1 MNEVTNNSGRV
12 LEPDLR
18 DVLVGLKREIKL
30 EINCISLG
38 TIKTF
43 YPSTQTVD
51 VIINYKKLYKAVT
64 HVENFQGQSQDK
76 IVEYPM
82 LFNCPV
88 VIMKGGSGHLTF
100 PITAGDT
107 CLVLFGDR
115 DIDTWFETGDT
126 TQIPNSDRV
135 HDLSDGIA
143 LVGIFSKANNLS
155 SYKTDGVQLVYG
167 SCVIELDTLIKIA
180 VGAQTLKDALD
191 SLCTALTGWG
201 GDDPQGGTVSPNAAT
216 ISAINAAKAKID
228 AVLK

>member
-107 CLVLFGDR
+107 CLVLFSDR

-155 SYKTDGVQLVYG
+155 DYNMMG
-167 SCVIELDTLIKIA
+167 IELKHPAIHITGNLI
-180 VGAQTLKDALD
+180 VSTGATGNF
-191 SLCTALTGWG
+191 TAQSGEIIVVNNGIIT
-201 GDDPQGGTVSPNAAT
+201 
-216 ISAINAAKAKID
+216 AIIPS
-228 AVLK
+228 